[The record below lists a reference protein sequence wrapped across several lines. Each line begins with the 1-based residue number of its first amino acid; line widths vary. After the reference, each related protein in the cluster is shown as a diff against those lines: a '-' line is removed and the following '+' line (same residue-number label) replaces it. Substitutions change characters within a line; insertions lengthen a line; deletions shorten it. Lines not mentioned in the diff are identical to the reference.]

1 MISINT
7 NYGGLFASKAASQS
21 QRTLDTAM
29 ERLSSGLRINYA
41 KDDAAGQAIATRI
54 TAEVEGLKMAS
65 RNAADAQGL
74 IDTAEGALQESHN
87 LLLRMREL
95 AVQSANG
102 TMSSDDM
109 AATDA
114 ELGQLIAEVE
124 RVAQTTAWAGAS
136 LVGGNGTTDGGKSF
150 VFQVG
155 VNGTAS
161 DRVTIEI
168 DDTRVVALGLV
179 TDDADAGNANAD
191 DNDYTATGANADVRI
206 NIASQGDAQNAI
218 GTIDGAIKKV
228 SDARAELGAVSNRLS
243 STISNLDQITV
254 NLDAARG
261 RIQDADFAAETSNLA
276 KSQILQQA
284 ATAMLAQA
292 NASKQTVLALVR

>member
-1 MISINT
+1 
-7 NYGGLFASKAASQS
+7 
-21 QRTLDTAM
+21 M
-29 ERLSSGLRINYA
+29 EVIRY
-41 KDDAAGQAIATRI
+41 
-54 TAEVEGLKMAS
+54 
-65 RNAADAQGL
+65 
-74 IDTAEGALQESHN
+74 
-87 LLLRMREL
+87 
-95 AVQSANG
+95 
-102 TMSSDDM
+102 
-109 AATDA
+109 
-114 ELGQLIAEVE
+114 
-124 RVAQTTAWAGAS
+124 
-136 LVGGNGTTDGGKSF
+136 

-179 TDDADAGNANAD
+179 TDYDSDAAADDVAGDN
-191 DNDYTATGANADVRI
+191 DNDYTATGADKDTRIDIATQSNAQ
-206 NIASQGDAQNAI
+206 SSI
-218 GTIDGAIKKV
+218 GTIDDAIKRV

-243 STISNLDQITV
+243 STISNIDQITV

>member
-1 MISINT
+1 MLNINT
-7 NYGGLFASKAASQS
+7 NYAASFASKAASS
-21 QRTLDTAM
+21 AQRGLDSAM
-29 ERLSSGLRINYA
+29 EKLSSGSRINYA

-54 TAEVEGLKMAS
+54 TAEVQGLKMAS
-65 RNAADAQGL
+65 RNASDAQGL

-102 TMSSDDM
+102 TMSDDDRS
-109 AATDA
+109 AIDA
-114 ELGQLIAEVE
+114 ELGQLIEEVE
-124 RVAQTTAWAGAS
+124 RVAQTTSWAGNS
-136 LVGGNGTTDGGKSF
+136 LINGTGSVNGDKSF
-150 VFQVG
+150 SFQVG
-155 VNGTAS
+155 VNGTSA
-161 DRVTIEI
+161 DTVTVTI

-179 TDDADAGNANAD
+179 TDDADGGNANAD

-206 NIASQGDAQNAI
+206 SIASQGDAQDAISTIDTAI
-218 GTIDGAIKKV
+218 GKV

-243 STISNLDQITV
+243 STINNLDQISV
-254 NLDAARG
+254 NLDASRG

>member
-136 LVGGNGTTDGGKSF
+136 LVGGNGTSDGGKSF

-155 VNGTAS
+155 VNGAAS

-179 TDDADAGNANAD
+179 TDDADGGNANAD

-206 NIASQGDAQNAI
+206 SIASQGDAQDAISTIDTAI
-218 GTIDGAIKKV
+218 GKV

-243 STISNLDQITV
+243 STINNLDQISV
-254 NLDAARG
+254 NLGASKG

-276 KSQILQQA
+276 KNQILQQA

-292 NASKQTVLALVR
+292 NASKNSILTLVA

>member
-1 MISINT
+1 
-7 NYGGLFASKAASQS
+7 
-21 QRTLDTAM
+21 
-29 ERLSSGLRINYA
+29 
-41 KDDAAGQAIATRI
+41 
-54 TAEVEGLKMAS
+54 
-65 RNAADAQGL
+65 
-74 IDTAEGALQESHN
+74 
-87 LLLRMREL
+87 
-95 AVQSANG
+95 
-102 TMSSDDM
+102 M

-136 LVGGNGTTDGGKSF
+136 LVGGNGTTDGGNSF

-179 TDDADAGNANAD
+179 TDDADGGNANAD

-206 NIASQGDAQNAI
+206 NIASQGDAQGAISTIDDAI
-218 GTIDGAIKKV
+218 GKV

-243 STISNLDQITV
+243 STINNLDQISV
-254 NLDAARG
+254 NLGASKG

-276 KSQILQQA
+276 KNQILQQA

-292 NASKQTVLALVR
+292 NASKNSILTLVA